1 MNVIRLSP
9 CLVFLIAAC
18 SATPAQPPRTAQAA
32 PVTRAPAP
40 MPTLATQKSPE
51 RSLVQISAEIRKA
64 CGVSDDEAYFHFDS
78 SRITDDEHSVLKR
91 VAVCFESGPL
101 KGRSMQLVGHADPRG
116 DSEYNMVLG
125 GSRADAVK
133 NFLHRQGL
141 DDTKMA
147 TTSRGELDASGTD
160 EATWAKDRRVDLMLA
175 PR

>member
-1 MNVIRLSP
+1 MN
-9 CLVFLIAAC
+9 CLRRMPWLGLVLAAC
-18 SATPAQPPRTAQAA
+18 SSSSTPPARSAQAPVSRTPMPSPAQE
-32 PVTRAPAP
+32 
-40 MPTLATQKSPE
+40 KSPE
-51 RSLVQISAEIRKA
+51 RALVQISEEIRKA

-78 SRITDDEHSVLKR
+78 ARITENEHGVLSR

-101 KGRSMQLVGHADPRG
+101 KGRAMRLVGHADPRG

-133 NFLHRQGL
+133 NFLHERGVA
-141 DDTKMA
+141 DTKMA

-160 EATWAKDRRVDLMLA
+160 EATWAKDRRVDIMLA